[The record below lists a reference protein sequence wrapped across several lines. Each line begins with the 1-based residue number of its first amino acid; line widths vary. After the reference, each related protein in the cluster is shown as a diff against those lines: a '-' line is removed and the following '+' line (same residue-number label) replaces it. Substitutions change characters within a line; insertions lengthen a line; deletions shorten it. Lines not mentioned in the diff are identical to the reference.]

1 MPRVIELIVSK
12 DGQTTVQ
19 MKGFS
24 GGTCI
29 QASRWLEQAIG
40 TVNQL
45 RCRVHGWV
53 EVGGISDT
61 PVPWPYR
68 RAKGRHSPILC
79 GDLVR
84 AVRQEANVVVCHL
97 FGVTPQTVTHW
108 RAALGIKHKN
118 PGTSERKAAPRRG
131 VPRPPHVIAT
141 WRAGRPSVVSDATRA
156 KISATNR
163 RNGIR
168 PAKGRLR
175 LWTAREDALVRSL
188 RPAEAAKRTR
198 RTLAAIFGHRHELGL
213 PDGRAG
219 RKVPPSPIP
228 GRPWTTSEDEL
239 VRTLPASSVAKRTGR
254 TLRAVYGR
262 RHELGVP
269 DGRAFNRFASR
280 QDRPQAS
287 TPS

>member
-1 MPRVIELIVSK
+1 MRRHFYRVPAKLSSFPL
-12 DGQTTVQ
+12 DPLFGPYRPPHR
-19 MKGFS
+19 
-24 GGTCI
+24 
-29 QASRWLEQAIG
+29 SRPG
-40 TVNQL
+40 NQL

-79 GDLVR
+79 RDLVR

-97 FGVTPQTVTHW
+97 FGVTPLTVTQW
-108 RAALGIKHKN
+108 RAALGIKHKS

-131 VPRPPHVIAT
+131 VSRPPHVIAALQ
-141 WRAGRPSVVSDATRA
+141 AGRSSTVSKETRA
-156 KISATNR
+156 RISAANR
-163 RNGIR
+163 RNGNR
-168 PAKGRLR
+168 PAKDRTR

-213 PDGRAG
+213 PDGRGG
-219 RKVPPSPIP
+219 RKVSPSPVP
-228 GRPWTTSEDEL
+228 GQPWTTREDKL
-239 VRTLPASSVAKRTGR
+239 VRTLPAASVAKRTGR

-280 QDRPQAS
+280 QDRPQAL